1 MDIYRSTPGVM
12 EIQLKYFVFFYMYL
26 KDKAF
31 KYLKSKTFLL
41 ANSSNVWYVLDIW
54 RDDDDDYDGGESRDN
69 DYYE

>member
-1 MDIYRSTPGVM
+1 MDIYRSTSGVM
-12 EIQLKYFVFFYMYL
+12 EIQLKYFVFFSMYL

-31 KYLKSKTFLL
+31 KDLKSKSFFL